1 METTAAEALAHHG
14 HRMKSGQ
21 RASVHNNNFDLLR
34 LLAAAQVVAM
44 HASEWLRLP
53 APPDILTLFPGVP
66 VFFVISGFLITGS
79 YIGRRQ
85 SLHDYAR
92 NRILR
97 VYPGMTIN
105 LALIFVLMVVTG
117 AITLDALGD
126 PKIYTYFAAIAA
138 TGWTKLGGVL
148 AGSKSFTFGPDTLPF
163 FPGGALWTVGV
174 EIGFYILV
182 PLIMGLPWRRLALV
196 FAASLGLAVAQ
207 NWLQSSW
214 IDTTIPV
221 YLWIFMLGAG
231 ARLAW
236 DRVGWLFRQT
246 FPIWLALHLL
256 LWTVPDYKNPT
267 LLAILSVLTLA
278 GCSLSFAHTLPR
290 ISSVLRRQFLRR
302 LSLSHAGHP
311 HAALARLFGRRVALG
326 GGVRSDIRHG
336 RAVLV
341 SGGAAGAHLQA
352 QRHGQGYGRNPA
364 AGNYAG
370 RA

>member
-1 METTAAEALAHHG
+1 
-14 HRMKSGQ
+14 MKSGQ
-21 RASVHNNNFDLLR
+21 YASAHNNNFDLLR
-34 LLAAAQVVAM
+34 LLAASQVVAM
-44 HASEWLRLP
+44 HAGEWLRLP
-53 APPDILTLFPGVP
+53 GTPDILTLFPGVP

-97 VYPGMTIN
+97 VYPGMTVN

-126 PKIYTYFAAIAA
+126 PRIYTYFAAIAA

-148 AGSKSFTFGPDTLPF
+148 AGSKSFTFGPETLPF

-174 EIGFYILV
+174 EIGFYIVV
-182 PLIMGLPWRRLALV
+182 PLIMGLPRKWLPAV
-196 FAASLGLAVAQ
+196 FAASLGLAAVQ
-207 NWLQSSW
+207 MRLQSSW
-214 IDTTIPV
+214 IDTTIPA
-221 YLWIFMLGAG
+221 YLWIFLLGAG

-256 LWTVPDYKNPT
+256 LWIVPDYKTPT
-267 LLAILSVLTLA
+267 LPAILSMLTLA

-290 ISSVLRRQFLRR
+290 ISSILRRQDISYGVYLYHMPVI
-302 LSLSHAGHP
+302 LTLLWLGHSGEGWLWAAVFAATFVM
-311 HAALARLFGRRVALG
+311 AALSWLLVERPALALKRRGTAGDAAATLPSAIALSEPG
-326 GGVRSDIRHG
+326 
-336 RAVLV
+336 AVE
-341 SGGAAGAHLQA
+341 S
-352 QRHGQGYGRNPA
+352 R
-364 AGNYAG
+364 
-370 RA
+370 

>member
-1 METTAAEALAHHG
+1 
-14 HRMKSGQ
+14 MKSGQ

-53 APPDILTLFPGVP
+53 GLPDILTLFPGVP

-182 PLIMGLPWRRLALV
+182 PLIMGLPWRRLAMV

-278 GCSLSFAHTLPR
+278 GCSLSFAHTLPLF
-290 ISSVLRRQFLRR
+290 SSVLRRQD
-302 LSLSHAGHP
+302 LSYGVYLYHMPVILTLLWLGYAGDGWLWAAVFAATFAM
-311 HAALARLFGRRVALG
+311 AALSWFLVERPALTFK
-326 GGVRSDIRHG
+326 RSDTVRDAAATLPPAITLG
-336 RAVLV
+336 EPDAVE
-341 SGGAAGAHLQA
+341 S
-352 QRHGQGYGRNPA
+352 R
-364 AGNYAG
+364 
-370 RA
+370 